1 MCPSFQGKPFREKCQ
16 EHEHV
21 IEWQTDHF
29 NEGSAC
35 REACLELMRA
45 HTSGCCEARVIGN
58 NGAHCRFFPNGKID
72 HKGYHNSKAVVCT
85 SGRFTSII
93 IN

>member
-35 REACLELMRA
+35 REACLELMR
-45 HTSGCCEARVIGN
+45 
-58 NGAHCRFFPNGKID
+58 PKKGKYIVRLL
-72 HKGYHNSKAVVCT
+72 Y
-85 SGRFTSII
+85 F
-93 IN
+93 